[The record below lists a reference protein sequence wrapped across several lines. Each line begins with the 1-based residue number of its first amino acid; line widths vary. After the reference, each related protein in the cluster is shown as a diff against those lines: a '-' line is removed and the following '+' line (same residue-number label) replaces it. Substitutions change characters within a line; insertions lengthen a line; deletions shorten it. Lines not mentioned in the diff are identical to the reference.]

1 MISNL
6 RYNKKDENW
15 IMAVLYELEFIF
27 AYFQTQLM
35 LGNAKY
41 ETKEAMENIVKCFY
55 ESIIYLKWESKHNIS

>member
-35 LGNAKY
+35 LGNATY
-41 ETKEAMENIVKCFY
+41 EIKEAMENIVKCFN
-55 ESIIYLKWESKHNIS
+55 ELIIYTE